1 MCQTRR
7 NLWSV
12 LAWCQRTP
20 NCQRGQPPS
29 DQAGY
34 PPPPSSH
41 SCHSLPFP
49 SVSAAAAHLPAVAS
63 LSKCVW
69 ALPFKLPKPSKFLRF
84 WCTHQATPCTPL
96 HLLPLH
102 SCTPL
107 AFPICLLITNVLWHC
122 QHVLRIINELL
133 SSLRFA
139 GCPLRMYVCEC
150 VCLVCVCLY
159 TLLFWVLASKL
170 VNRR

>member
-1 MCQTRR
+1 MCQTRQ

-34 PPPPSSH
+34 PPPSFAI
-41 SCHSLPFP
+41 LFP
-49 SVSAAAAHLPAVAS
+49 SLAAAAAHLPAVAS

-84 WCTHQATPCTPL
+84 WCTHQVTPAPL
-96 HLLPLH
+96 LLLLPFD

-139 GCPLRMYVCEC
+139 GCPLRMC
-150 VCLVCVCLY
+150 VSLCVWCVCVCLY